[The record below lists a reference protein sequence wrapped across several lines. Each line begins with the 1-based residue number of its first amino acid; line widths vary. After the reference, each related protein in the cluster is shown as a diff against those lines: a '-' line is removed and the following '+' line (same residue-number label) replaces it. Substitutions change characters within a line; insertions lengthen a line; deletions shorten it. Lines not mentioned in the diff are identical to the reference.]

1 MREYSKSFGE
11 EIGEGLLYKNRMF
24 YLMHKHQ
31 LKESRNIKKQENK
44 LQIKEQD
51 KSETNTNEI
60 KVSDLPIREFKIT
73 ILKMLTVQENDA

>member
-1 MREYSKSFGE
+1 
-11 EIGEGLLYKNRMF
+11 MF

>member
-1 MREYSKSFGE
+1 
-11 EIGEGLLYKNRMF
+11 MF

-73 ILKMLTVQENDA
+73 ILKMLIVQENDA

>member
-1 MREYSKSFGE
+1 
-11 EIGEGLLYKNRMF
+11 MF

-51 KSETNTNEI
+51 KSGTNTNEI

-73 ILKMLTVQENDA
+73 ILKMLIVQENDA